1 MRIPNL
7 DQIADLTVMP
17 EGEYDIK
24 VISAK
29 DIKNKEQ
36 TRSAIMLNCKIIG
49 EENAKPVFHA
59 LWMGNNSDDKEKY
72 DGMMR
77 RVKEFIVAV
86 GLDLNEI
93 ETNDFAG
100 VEFTALLKI
109 KNFNGE
115 DSNEIARVV

>member
-1 MRIPNL
+1 
-7 DQIADLTVMP
+7 
-17 EGEYDIK
+17 
-24 VISAK
+24 
-29 DIKNKEQ
+29 
-36 TRSAIMLNCKIIG
+36 
-49 EENAKPVFHA
+49 
-59 LWMGNNSDDKEKY
+59 MGSDSDDKEKY

-86 GLDLNEI
+86 GLDPNEI